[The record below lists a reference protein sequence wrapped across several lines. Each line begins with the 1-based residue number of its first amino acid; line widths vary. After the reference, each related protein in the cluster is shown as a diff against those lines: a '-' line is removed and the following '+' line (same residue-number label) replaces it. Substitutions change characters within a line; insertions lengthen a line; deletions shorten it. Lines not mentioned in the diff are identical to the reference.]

1 MGRSDTRNLLVWA
14 TSSSAPVAL
23 MIAALLPNHSRAQAA
38 PPADAANT
46 PPTSAGGQ
54 QAASTPGT
62 GGPADQADIVVTA
75 QRRSENIQD
84 VPITIQAF
92 SGDSLKKLGVEA
104 AADLGK
110 IATNV
115 VVALPQ
121 GAGNQPAITIRGIG
135 LNVNNSNNSGP
146 NGIYVDEFYLS
157 APTSQGFAMFD
168 LDRVEVLKGPQGTL
182 YGRNTSGGAI
192 NFITAKPT
200 STFEGYLDAR
210 YGNFDTSQI
219 SGAVSGPLTDT
230 LSARFAFVRNYS
242 DGYNY
247 NTFLNRRQNG
257 ANDESFRASLLYK
270 PTANLRILVVG
281 HVSHVDRLP
290 DGYAHFGAFVPG
302 TLETGSPQICSVAAT
317 YAAQC
322 VDIYNQPSDPKR
334 YSIASNRT
342 EHLKVTDKGVVARIE
357 WSPGAI
363 DVTSI
368 TGYNYN
374 RRFLPEDSDSSPYRE
389 LEVNW
394 GNDSNEFTQEL
405 RLNQTKENYNWVA
418 GLYYLHERLNQNQNY
433 GLLLDF
439 DQFYGPGAGDGLA
452 SRQFARNTQVTD
464 AYAAFGQ
471 GEYNLTRTLR
481 VVLGGRYTHERRSF
495 LFDSQVQYQSGGM
508 DSFTPLTQVADST
521 SRLQNSA
528 FSYRIGL
535 NYKPVT
541 GVLAY
546 ATLTTGFKGGDF
558 NGGFLSPD
566 PAQAAYQQQPVKPEK
581 VKTYEVGIKTTF
593 FDRAVTFNAAL
604 FYNDYRDMQ
613 LFALV
618 PSPIGPLNLAAN
630 AQKARTYGAD
640 LDLTVRPV
648 RNLTLSA
655 QVGLLNTKLTQ
666 FLLVA
671 DPSVPD
677 YSGNQLAF
685 SPKFTTF
692 LLGQYRI
699 PIGDKKAVDLQFS
712 ATYKARQFLDATND
726 PYTTQQAYWT
736 EDARVA
742 LTISRLEL
750 SAFVRN
756 LSNTYY
762 ASAAFNSIS
771 PFGYVQPNYA
781 PPRTYGVGAKISF

>member
-1 MGRSDTRNLLVWA
+1 MGRSTKTNRMIGAASA
-14 TSSSAPVAL
+14 TAPMAL
-23 MIAALLPNHSRAQAA
+23 IVAALLPGQALGQTA
-38 PPADAANT
+38 PAAAGQTT
-46 PPTSAGGQ
+46 PVSSQSGAVGQ
-54 QAASTPGT
+54 G
-62 GGPADQADIVVTA
+62 DIVVTA

-84 VPITIQAF
+84 VPITIEAF

-115 VVALPQ
+115 VVSLPQ

-157 APTSQGFAMFD
+157 APTSQAFAMFD

-200 STFEGYLDAR
+200 NTFEGYLDAR

-219 SGAVSGPLTDT
+219 SGAVSGPLSDT

-242 DGYNY
+242 EGYNY

-257 ANDESFRASLLYK
+257 ADDESFRASLLYK
-270 PTANLRILVVG
+270 PTPDLRILVVG

-290 DGYAHFGAFVPG
+290 DNYAHLGAFEPG
-302 TLETGSPQICSVAAT
+302 SVETGSPVVCSVAAT
-317 YAAQC
+317 YASQC

-334 YSIASNRT
+334 YSIASSRT
-342 EHLKVTDKGVVARIE
+342 EHLKVTDRGVVGRIE
-357 WSPGAI
+357 WSPGTI
-363 DVTSI
+363 TVTSV

-374 RRFLPEDSDSSPYRE
+374 QRFLPEDSDSSPYRE

-394 GNDSNEFTQEL
+394 GNNSNEFTQEL
-405 RLNQTKENYNWVA
+405 RVNQTKENYNWVA
-418 GLYYLHERLNQNQNY
+418 GVYYLHERLNQNQDY
-433 GLLLDF
+433 ALLLDI
-439 DQFYGPGAGDGLA
+439 DRFYGPGAGDGLA

-481 VVLGGRYTHERRSF
+481 LVLGGRFTHERRSF
-495 LFDSQVQYQSGGM
+495 LFNSQVQYQSGGM
-508 DSFTPLTQVADST
+508 DNFTPLAQVADST

-535 NYKPVT
+535 NFKPMP

-566 PAQAAYQQQPVKPEK
+566 PAQAAYQQRPVKPEK
-581 VKTYEVGIKTTF
+581 VTTYEVGIKTTF
-593 FDRAVTFNAAL
+593 LDRAVTFNAAL

-630 AQKARTYGAD
+630 AEKARTYGAD
-640 LDLTVRPV
+640 IDLTVRPV

-655 QVGLLNTKLTQ
+655 QVGLLNTKLVR

-671 DPSVPD
+671 DPTVPD

-685 SPKFTTF
+685 SPKLSTF
-692 LLGQYRI
+692 LQAQYHI
-699 PIGDKKAVDLQFS
+699 PIGASQAIDLQYS
-712 ATYKARQFLDATND
+712 ATYKGRQFLDATND

-736 EDARVA
+736 QDARVA
-742 LTISRLEL
+742 LTISQLEL

-756 LSNTYY
+756 LGNTYY
-762 ASAAFNSIS
+762 ATAAFNSIS

-781 PPRTYGVGAKISF
+781 PPRTYGVGAKINF